1 MTEALLGLPEPS
13 ATGPT
18 RRRPKANGAEEG
30 HAYGDA
36 PLLDIIDRAIP
47 LEVLAGERRAA
58 AERAGAAFPE
68 PEDRGRARLSP
79 MGEVEY
85 VEDLIRPGRIVTWAA
100 EEGSGK
106 SYAVTGELAIR
117 FALAGGSF
125 AETWRVL
132 DVGPVL
138 VLSEMHSDDDFE
150 REERI
155 LAALG
160 RSREELTG
168 GLYRLPLMTAAG
180 GAPALTS
187 DAWRAYITSWCRSAG
202 VKLMV
207 FDTATGATQVEPWGT
222 AIQEVFRNLRALL
235 DELPELA
242 VICVVHLRKPHGRGT
257 RAISDVLGEW
267 GRWCDVVVL
276 MEADGLHRVKLTTRK
291 RVRREHMISA
301 TKRDGLLVEPQ
312 DLTGEGGPKVP
323 LERVVAAVEEAPG
336 IGAGALAKALGVTK
350 RTALT
355 YSEAAEDAGLLRRE
369 RTGLRGAIVLY
380 PAADRPR
387 NRETPRNEAGFAV
400 PAQTSLDDRATA
412 QQLSIAARSRVAQS
426 RSVTDG
432 DGGLLAELED
442 GAP

>member
-1 MTEALLGLPEPS
+1 MVADLLPDLPELPP
-13 ATGPT
+13 AGGT
-18 RRRPKANGAEEG
+18 RRRPKTNGVAGEAY
-30 HAYGDA
+30 AYGDRSWGE
-36 PLLDIIDRAIP
+36 LDEEHRTT
-47 LEVLAGERRAA
+47 ERVARLQAA
-58 AERAGAAFPE
+58 HGFPE
-68 PEDRGRARLSP
+68 PEDRGHARLSA

-106 SYAVTGELAIR
+106 SFATEELAIR
-117 FALAGGSF
+117 VALAGGSF
-125 AETWRVL
+125 AETWPVV

-138 VLSEMHSDDDFE
+138 VLSEMHADDDFE

-187 DAWRAYITSWCRSAG
+187 DEWRAYITGWCRSAG
-202 VKLMV
+202 IKLMV

-222 AIQEVFRNLRALL
+222 AIQEVFRNLRALI
-235 DELPELA
+235 DELPQLA

-276 MEADGLHRVKLTTRK
+276 MEGDGLQRVKLSSRK
-291 RVRREHMISA
+291 RVRRERMISA
-301 TKRDGLLVEPQ
+301 TKRDGLLVEAQ
-312 DLTGEGGPKVP
+312 DLTADAGPKVP
-323 LERVVAAVEEAPG
+323 LETVVAAVEEAPG
-336 IGAGALAKALGVTK
+336 IGMAELAKALGVTK
-350 RTALT
+350 RTAST
-355 YSEAAEDAGLLRRE
+355 YTEAGEAAGLLRRD
-369 RTGLRGAIVLY
+369 RTGPRGAIALY
-380 PAADRPR
+380 PAGDGPR
-387 NRETPRNEAGFAV
+387 NRETPRNERDFADV
-400 PAQTSLDDRATA
+400 AQMSLDDRATA

-426 RSVTDG
+426 RSSPDR
-432 DGGLLAELED
+432 AEE
-442 GAP
+442 PEEPRS